1 MNDVGVVGVG
11 IVSVVIVVVEP
22 WTLSSSRKKKKRS
35 LSDDDDDESTLRLMT
50 RRMGATKLVAQ
61 EPQLVVC
68 S

>member
-35 LSDDDDDESTLRLMT
+35 LSDDDDESTLRLMT